1 MKKRSRL
8 LLAGVVLA
16 AALSIGA
23 LAADEPVKGGIYNI
37 SGSGAT
43 LIPQTEDE
51 TAIPVGKD
59 GNTEGYYANAVRMGV
74 EATGL
79 QSGKQYLLLVLSG
92 EGAPTEDNI
101 AYIDQAAAGA
111 DGKVSFNAY
120 PSALTSGTTYRVY
133 IVGGSR
139 AFSAGP
145 AATFQVDQKYELG
158 NVVTGGVNGI
168 DDAININDAMAVIYH
183 IVGKQTLTATQQ
195 LAANVV
201 RGGIDEAINI
211 NDAMQI
217 IYYIVGRIDKF

>member
-37 SGSGAT
+37 SGTGAT
-43 LIPQTEDE
+43 LTPQTESQG
-51 TAIPVGKD
+51 TITPTTD
-59 GNTEGYYANAVRMGV
+59 GDKTGYYANAVRMGV

-79 QSGKQYLLLVLSG
+79 ESGKQYLLLVLSG
-92 EGAPTEDNI
+92 EGAPTEGNI

-111 DGKVSFNAY
+111 DGSIRFNAY
-120 PSALTSGTTYRVY
+120 PSALTTGTYRVY

-145 AATFQVDQKYELG
+145 AATFQVDQKYTLG
-158 NVVTGGVNGI
+158 DVNADDKINIKDVAEVLNHIVKNKTLTGNAFSAADVVTDGV
-168 DDAININDAMAVIYH
+168 INIKD
-183 IVGKQTLTATQQ
+183 TAKI
-195 LAANVV
+195 LN
-201 RGGIDEAINI
+201 
-211 NDAMQI
+211 
-217 IYYIVGRIDKF
+217 YIVKNITSFN

>member
-16 AALSIGA
+16 TALSIGA

-74 EATGL
+74 KATGL
-79 QSGKQYLLLVLSG
+79 EKGKQYLLLVLSG
-92 EGAPTEDNI
+92 ESAPTEDNI

-111 DGKVSFNAY
+111 DGSISFNAY
-120 PSALTSGTTYRVY
+120 PSALTTGTYRVY

-145 AATFQVDQKYELG
+145 AATFQVDQKYTLG
-158 NVVTGGVNGI
+158 DVNADDKINIKDVAEVLNHIVKNKTLTGNAFSAADVVTDGV
-168 DDAININDAMAVIYH
+168 INIKD
-183 IVGKQTLTATQQ
+183 TAKI
-195 LAANVV
+195 LN
-201 RGGIDEAINI
+201 
-211 NDAMQI
+211 
-217 IYYIVGRIDKF
+217 YIVKNITSFN

>member
-37 SGSGAT
+37 SGTAAT
-43 LIPQTEDE
+43 LTPQTEDK

-79 QSGKQYLLLVLSG
+79 EKGKQYLLLVLSG
-92 EGAPTEDNI
+92 EGAPTEGNI

-111 DGKVSFNAY
+111 DGSISFNAY
-120 PSALTSGTTYRVY
+120 PSALTTGTYRVY

-145 AATFQVDQKYELG
+145 AATFQVDQKYTLG
-158 NVVTGGVNGI
+158 DVDNNGKI
-168 DDAININDAMAVIYH
+168 DSADALLVLQHAVDQI
-183 IVGKQTLTATQQ
+183 TLTETQQ

-201 RGGIDEAINI
+201 KDANIDSA
-211 NDAMQI
+211 DALKILQYAVDLI
-217 IYYIVGRIDKF
+217 TSFD

>member
-79 QSGKQYLLLVLSG
+79 EKGKQYLLLVLSG
-92 EGAPTEDNI
+92 EGAPTEGNI
-101 AYIDQAAAGA
+101 AYINQAAAGA
-111 DGKVSFNAY
+111 DGSISFNAY
-120 PSALTSGTTYRVY
+120 PSALTSGTYRVY

-145 AATFQVDQKYELG
+145 AATFQVDQKYTLGDANHDNAIDTTDALIVLRHAVKLNLLTGNEL
-158 NVVTGGVNGI
+158 
-168 DDAININDAMAVIYH
+168 
-183 IVGKQTLTATQQ
+183 
-195 LAANVV
+195 LAADVNKDGSV
-201 RGGIDEAINI
+201 DTT
-211 NDAMQI
+211 DALMI
-217 IYYIVGRIDKF
+217 LRYAVKLVDHF

>member
-23 LAADEPVKGGIYNI
+23 LAADEPVKGGIYDLKPGQNV
-37 SGSGAT
+37 T
-43 LIPQTEDE
+43 LTPQTENQG
-51 TAIPVGKD
+51 AIKPTTDDGK
-59 GNTEGYYANAVRMGV
+59 TGYYANAVRMDV

-111 DGKVSFNAY
+111 DGSISFNAY
-120 PSALTSGTTYRVY
+120 PSALTTGTYRVY

-145 AATFQVDQKYELG
+145 AATFQVDQKYTLG
-158 NVVTGGVNGI
+158 DANHDNAIDTTDALIVLRHAVKLNLLTG
-168 DDAININDAMAVIYH
+168 ND
-183 IVGKQTLTATQQ
+183 L
-195 LAANVV
+195 LAADVNKDGSV
-201 RGGIDEAINI
+201 DTT
-211 NDAMQI
+211 DALMI
-217 IYYIVGRIDKF
+217 LRYAVKLVDHF

>member
-23 LAADEPVKGGIYNI
+23 LAADEPVKGGIYDLKPGQNV
-37 SGSGAT
+37 T
-43 LIPQTEDE
+43 LTPQTENLSPI
-51 TAIPVGKD
+51 TPGQD
-59 GNTEGYYANAVRMGV
+59 GDATGYYANAVRMGV

-79 QSGKQYLLLVLSG
+79 EKGKQYLLLVLSG

-111 DGKVSFNAY
+111 DGSISFNAY
-120 PSALTSGTTYRVY
+120 PSALTTGTYRVY

-145 AATFQVDQKYELG
+145 AATFQVDQKYTLG
-158 NVVTGGVNGI
+158 DVNADDKINIKDVAEVLNHIVKNKTLTGNAFSAADVVTDGV
-168 DDAININDAMAVIYH
+168 INIKD
-183 IVGKQTLTATQQ
+183 TAKI
-195 LAANVV
+195 LN
-201 RGGIDEAINI
+201 
-211 NDAMQI
+211 
-217 IYYIVGRIDKF
+217 YIVKNITSFN

>member
-43 LIPQTEDE
+43 LTPQTENQG
-51 TAIPVGKD
+51 AIKPTTDDGK
-59 GNTEGYYANAVRMGV
+59 TGYYANAVRMGV

-79 QSGKQYLLLVLSG
+79 EKGKQYLLLVLSG
-92 EGAPTEDNI
+92 TGAPTEGNI

-111 DGKVSFNAY
+111 DGSISFNAY
-120 PSALTSGTTYRVY
+120 PSALTSGTYRVY

-145 AATFQVDQKYELG
+145 AATFQVDQKYTLG
-158 NVVTGGVNGI
+158 DVNNDGQI
-168 DDAININDAMAVIYH
+168 LVNDAQLTLNYIVKKTTLSESQLLAADVTHDGKVLVNDAQKILNY
-183 IVGKQTLTATQQ
+183 IVGKIK
-195 LAANVV
+195 NF
-201 RGGIDEAINI
+201 D
-211 NDAMQI
+211 
-217 IYYIVGRIDKF
+217 

>member
-43 LIPQTEDE
+43 LTPRTESQG
-51 TAIPVGKD
+51 TITPTTD
-59 GNTEGYYANAVRMGV
+59 GDKTGYYANAVRMDV

-79 QSGKQYLLLVLSG
+79 EKGKQYLLLVLSG
-92 EGAPTEDNI
+92 EGAPTEGNI

-111 DGKVSFNAY
+111 DGSISFNAY
-120 PSALTSGTTYRVY
+120 PSALTSGTYRVY
-133 IVGGSR
+133 IVGGSH

-145 AATFQVDQKYELG
+145 AATFQVDQKYTLG
-158 NVVTGGVNGI
+158 DVNADDKINIKDVAEVLNHIVKNKTLTGNAFSAADVVTDGV
-168 DDAININDAMAVIYH
+168 INIKD
-183 IVGKQTLTATQQ
+183 TAKI
-195 LAANVV
+195 LN
-201 RGGIDEAINI
+201 
-211 NDAMQI
+211 
-217 IYYIVGRIDKF
+217 YIVKNITSFN

>member
-74 EATGL
+74 KATGL

-92 EGAPTEDNI
+92 EGAPTEGNI

-111 DGKVSFNAY
+111 DGSISFNAY
-120 PSALTSGTTYRVY
+120 PSALTTGTYRVY

-145 AATFQVDQKYELG
+145 AATFQVDQKYTLG
-158 NVVTGGVNGI
+158 DVDNNGKI
-168 DDAININDAMAVIYH
+168 DSADALLVLQHAVDQI
-183 IVGKQTLTATQQ
+183 TLTETQQ

-201 RGGIDEAINI
+201 KDANIDSA
-211 NDAMQI
+211 DALKILQYAVDLI
-217 IYYIVGRIDKF
+217 TSFD

>member
-23 LAADEPVKGGIYNI
+23 LAADEPVKGGIYDLKPGQNV
-37 SGSGAT
+37 T
-43 LIPQTEDE
+43 LTPQTEDE

-79 QSGKQYLLLVLSG
+79 ESGKQYLLLVLSG
-92 EGAPTEDNI
+92 EGAPTEGNI
-101 AYIDQAAAGA
+101 AYIDQAAAGEN
-111 DGKVSFNAY
+111 GKVSFKAY
-120 PSALTSGTTYRVY
+120 PSALTSGTYRVY

-145 AATFQVDQKYELG
+145 AATFQVDQKYTLG
-158 NVVTGGVNGI
+158 DVDNNGKI
-168 DDAININDAMAVIYH
+168 DSADALLVLQHAVDQI
-183 IVGKQTLTATQQ
+183 TLTETQQ

-201 RGGIDEAINI
+201 KDANIDSA
-211 NDAMQI
+211 DALKILQYAVDLI
-217 IYYIVGRIDKF
+217 TSFD

>member
-74 EATGL
+74 KATGL
-79 QSGKQYLLLVLSG
+79 EKGKQYLLLVLSG
-92 EGAPTEDNI
+92 ESAPTEDNI

-111 DGKVSFNAY
+111 DGSISFNAY
-120 PSALTSGTTYRVY
+120 PSALTAGTYRVY

-145 AATFQVDQKYELG
+145 AATFQVDQKYTLG
-158 NVVTGGVNGI
+158 DVNADDKINIKDVAEVLNHIVKNKTLTGNAFSAADVVTDGV
-168 DDAININDAMAVIYH
+168 INIKD
-183 IVGKQTLTATQQ
+183 TAKI
-195 LAANVV
+195 LN
-201 RGGIDEAINI
+201 
-211 NDAMQI
+211 
-217 IYYIVGRIDKF
+217 YIVKNITSFN

>member
-37 SGSGAT
+37 SGTAAT
-43 LIPQTEDE
+43 LTPQTEDK

-79 QSGKQYLLLVLSG
+79 EKGKQYLLLVLSG
-92 EGAPTEDNI
+92 EGAPTEENI
-101 AYIDQAAAGA
+101 AYIDQAAAGE

-120 PSALTSGTTYRVY
+120 PSALTSGTYRVY

-145 AATFQVDQKYELG
+145 AATFQVDQKYTLG
-158 NVVTGGVNGI
+158 DVNADGQITVTDALFTLQMSAGI
-168 DDAININDAMAVIYH
+168 GNDWTDIQKQAADVTRDGAVTVTDALFVLQFSAGLRNNFD
-183 IVGKQTLTATQQ
+183 
-195 LAANVV
+195 
-201 RGGIDEAINI
+201 
-211 NDAMQI
+211 
-217 IYYIVGRIDKF
+217 

>member
-23 LAADEPVKGGIYNI
+23 LAADEPVKGGIYDLKPGQNV
-37 SGSGAT
+37 T
-43 LIPQTEDE
+43 LTPQTEDE

-79 QSGKQYLLLVLSG
+79 ESGKQYLLLVLSG
-92 EGAPTEDNI
+92 EGAPTEGNI
-101 AYIDQAAAGA
+101 AYIDQAAAGEN
-111 DGKVSFNAY
+111 GKVSFKAY
-120 PSALTSGTTYRVY
+120 PSALTSGTYRVY

-145 AATFQVDQKYELG
+145 AATFQVDQKYTLG
-158 NVVTGGVNGI
+158 DVDNDGNRNAV
-168 DDAININDAMAVIYH
+168 DALFILQYAVH
-183 IVGKQTLTATQQ
+183 RMSLTDVQL
-195 LAANVV
+195 LAADVDKNGLVNAVDALNVLQYAV
-201 RGGIDEAINI
+201 NRPSVLD
-211 NDAMQI
+211 
-217 IYYIVGRIDKF
+217 

>member
-37 SGSGAT
+37 SGTGAT
-43 LIPQTEDE
+43 LTPQTESLG
-51 TAIPVGKD
+51 TITPTTD
-59 GNTEGYYANAVRMGV
+59 GDKTGYYANAVRMGV

-79 QSGKQYLLLVLSG
+79 ESGKQYLLLVLSG
-92 EGAPTEDNI
+92 ESAPTEDNI

-111 DGKVSFNAY
+111 DGSIRFNAY
-120 PSALTSGTTYRVY
+120 PSALTTGTYRVY

-145 AATFQVDQKYELG
+145 AATFRVDQKYTLG
-158 NVVTGGVNGI
+158 DVNADDKINIKDVAEVLNHIVKNKTLTGNAFSAADVVTDGV
-168 DDAININDAMAVIYH
+168 INIKD
-183 IVGKQTLTATQQ
+183 TAKI
-195 LAANVV
+195 LN
-201 RGGIDEAINI
+201 
-211 NDAMQI
+211 
-217 IYYIVGRIDKF
+217 YIVKNITSFN

>member
-79 QSGKQYLLLVLSG
+79 EKGKQYLLLVLSG
-92 EGAPTEDNI
+92 EGAPTEGNI
-101 AYIDQAAAGA
+101 AYINQAAAGA
-111 DGKVSFNAY
+111 DGSISFNAY
-120 PSALTSGTTYRVY
+120 PSALTTGTYRVY

-145 AATFQVDQKYELG
+145 AATFQVDQKYTLG
-158 NVVTGGVNGI
+158 DVNADDKINIKDVAEVLNHIVKNKTLTGNAFSAADVVTDGV
-168 DDAININDAMAVIYH
+168 INIKD
-183 IVGKQTLTATQQ
+183 TAKI
-195 LAANVV
+195 LN
-201 RGGIDEAINI
+201 
-211 NDAMQI
+211 
-217 IYYIVGRIDKF
+217 YIVKNITSFN

>member
-43 LIPQTEDE
+43 LIPQTKDE

-79 QSGKQYLLLVLSG
+79 EKGKQYLLLVLSG

-101 AYIDQAAAGA
+101 AYIDQAAAGE

-145 AATFQVDQKYELG
+145 AATFQVDQKYTLG
-158 NVVTGGVNGI
+158 DVNEDGEI
-168 DDAININDAMAVIYH
+168 DSRDALRTLRGAAGLV
-183 IVGKQTLTATQQ
+183 TLTPSQTS
-195 LAANVV
+195 AADVNFDNE
-201 RGGIDEAINI
+201 IDSR
-211 NDAMQI
+211 DAL
-217 IYYIVGRIDKF
+217 RILRFAAGLIPSFQ

>member
-37 SGSGAT
+37 SGTGAT
-43 LIPQTEDE
+43 LTPKTESQG
-51 TAIPVGKD
+51 TITPTTD
-59 GNTEGYYANAVRMGV
+59 GDKTGYYANAVRMGV

-79 QSGKQYLLLVLSG
+79 ESGKQYLLLVLSG
-92 EGAPTEDNI
+92 TGAPTEDNI

-111 DGKVSFNAY
+111 DGSISFNAY
-120 PSALTSGTTYRVY
+120 PSALTTGTYRVY

-145 AATFQVDQKYELG
+145 AATFQVDQKYTLG
-158 NVVTGGVNGI
+158 DVDNDGYWT
-168 DDAININDAMAVIYH
+168 ANDALYTLQIAVNKTTIKINNVDTPVTENMRLSADTDKDTYVTANDALL
-183 IVGKQTLTATQQ
+183 ILQKAVGK
-195 LAANVV
+195 NV
-201 RGGIDEAINI
+201 
-211 NDAMQI
+211 
-217 IYYIVGRIDKF
+217 F

>member
-37 SGSGAT
+37 SGTGAT

-51 TAIPVGKD
+51 TDIPVGKD

-79 QSGKQYLLLVLSG
+79 ESGKQYLLLVLSG
-92 EGAPTEDNI
+92 EGAPTEGNI

-111 DGKVSFNAY
+111 DGSIRFNAY
-120 PSALTSGTTYRVY
+120 PSALTTGTYRVY
-133 IVGGSR
+133 IVGGGSS
-139 AFSAGP
+139 FSAGP
-145 AATFQVDQKYELG
+145 AATFQVDQKYTLG
-158 NVVTGGVNGI
+158 DVNNDGQI
-168 DDAININDAMAVIYH
+168 YSNDALFALQMASGI
-183 IVGKQTLTATQQ
+183 GTWTPTQK
-195 LAANVV
+195 LAADVNKDGQVYS
-201 RGGIDEAINI
+201 
-211 NDAMQI
+211 NDALFILQKAAGLPT
-217 IYYIVGRIDKF
+217 VF

>member
-37 SGSGAT
+37 SGTGAT
-43 LIPQTEDE
+43 LTPQTENQG
-51 TAIPVGKD
+51 AIKPTTDDGK
-59 GNTEGYYANAVRMGV
+59 TGYYANAVRMGV

-79 QSGKQYLLLVLSG
+79 EKGKQYLLLVLSG
-92 EGAPTEDNI
+92 EGAPTEGNI
-101 AYIDQAAAGA
+101 AYIDQAAAGEN
-111 DGKVSFNAY
+111 GKVSFKAY
-120 PSALTSGTTYRVY
+120 PSALTSGTYRVY

-145 AATFQVDQKYELG
+145 AATFQVDQKYTLG
-158 NVVTGGVNGI
+158 DVDNNGKI
-168 DDAININDAMAVIYH
+168 DSADALLVLQHAVDQI
-183 IVGKQTLTATQQ
+183 TLTETQQ

-201 RGGIDEAINI
+201 KDANIDSA
-211 NDAMQI
+211 DALKILQYAVDLI
-217 IYYIVGRIDKF
+217 TSFD

>member
-37 SGSGAT
+37 SGTGAT
-43 LIPQTEDE
+43 LTPQTESQG
-51 TAIPVGKD
+51 TITPTID
-59 GNTEGYYANAVRMGV
+59 GDKTGYYANAVRMDV

-79 QSGKQYLLLVLSG
+79 EKGKQYLLLVLSG
-92 EGAPTEDNI
+92 EGAPTEGNI

-120 PSALTSGTTYRVY
+120 PSALTSGTYRVY

-145 AATFQVDQKYELG
+145 AATFQVDQKYTLG
-158 NVVTGGVNGI
+158 DVNNDGQI
-168 DDAININDAMAVIYH
+168 LVNDAQLTLNYIVKKTTLSESQLLAADVTHDGKVLVNDAQKILNY
-183 IVGKQTLTATQQ
+183 IVGKIK
-195 LAANVV
+195 NF
-201 RGGIDEAINI
+201 D
-211 NDAMQI
+211 
-217 IYYIVGRIDKF
+217 

>member
-37 SGSGAT
+37 SGTGAT
-43 LIPQTEDE
+43 LTPQTEDE

-74 EATGL
+74 KATGL
-79 QSGKQYLLLVLSG
+79 ESGKQYLLLVLSG
-92 EGAPTEDNI
+92 EGAPTEGNI

-111 DGKVSFNAY
+111 DGSISFNAY
-120 PSALTSGTTYRVY
+120 PSALTSGTYRVY

-145 AATFQVDQKYELG
+145 AATFQVDQKYKTGDANG
-158 NVVTGGVNGI
+158 NGTVEI
-168 DDAININDAMAVIYH
+168 DDALAILNH
-183 IVGKQTLTATQQ
+183 IVKRAELQGANR
-195 LAANVV
+195 LAADVV
-201 RGGIDEAINI
+201 PDGAITID
-211 NDAMQI
+211 DALKI
-217 IYYIVGRIDKF
+217 LNFIVKRIPTLE

>member
-37 SGSGAT
+37 SGTGAT
-43 LIPQTEDE
+43 LTPQTENQG
-51 TAIPVGKD
+51 AIKPTTDDGK
-59 GNTEGYYANAVRMGV
+59 TGYYANAVRMDV

-79 QSGKQYLLLVLSG
+79 EKGKQYLLLVLSG
-92 EGAPTEDNI
+92 ESAPTEDNI

-111 DGKVSFNAY
+111 DGSISFNAY
-120 PSALTSGTTYRVY
+120 PSALTSGTYRVY

-145 AATFQVDQKYELG
+145 AATFQVDQKYTLG
-158 NVVTGGVNGI
+158 DVDNNGKI
-168 DDAININDAMAVIYH
+168 DSADALLVLQHAVDQI
-183 IVGKQTLTATQQ
+183 TLTETQQ

-201 RGGIDEAINI
+201 KDANIDSA
-211 NDAMQI
+211 DALKILQYAVDLI
-217 IYYIVGRIDKF
+217 TSFD

>member
-37 SGSGAT
+37 SGTGAT
-43 LIPQTEDE
+43 LTPQTESQG
-51 TAIPVGKD
+51 TITPTTD
-59 GNTEGYYANAVRMGV
+59 GDKTGYYANAVRMDV

-79 QSGKQYLLLVLSG
+79 EKGKQYLLLVLSG
-92 EGAPTEDNI
+92 TGAPTEGNI

-111 DGKVSFNAY
+111 DGSISFNAY
-120 PSALTSGTTYRVY
+120 PSALTSGTYRVY

-145 AATFQVDQKYELG
+145 AATFQVDQKYTLG
-158 NVVTGGVNGI
+158 DVNNDGQI
-168 DDAININDAMAVIYH
+168 LVNDAQLTLNYIVKKTTLSESQLLAADVTHDGKVLVNDAQKILNY
-183 IVGKQTLTATQQ
+183 IVGKIK
-195 LAANVV
+195 NF
-201 RGGIDEAINI
+201 D
-211 NDAMQI
+211 
-217 IYYIVGRIDKF
+217 

>member
-16 AALSIGA
+16 TALSIGA

-51 TAIPVGKD
+51 TDIPVGKD

-79 QSGKQYLLLVLSG
+79 EKGKQYLLLVLSG
-92 EGAPTEDNI
+92 EGAPTEGNI

-111 DGKVSFNAY
+111 DGSISFNAY
-120 PSALTSGTTYRVY
+120 PSALTTGTYRVY

-145 AATFQVDQKYELG
+145 AATFQVDQKYTLG
-158 NVVTGGVNGI
+158 DVNADDKINIKDVAEVLNHIVKNKTLTGNAFSAADVVTDGV
-168 DDAININDAMAVIYH
+168 INIKD
-183 IVGKQTLTATQQ
+183 TAKI
-195 LAANVV
+195 LN
-201 RGGIDEAINI
+201 
-211 NDAMQI
+211 
-217 IYYIVGRIDKF
+217 YIVKNITSFN

>member
-43 LIPQTEDE
+43 LTPQTEDE

-74 EATGL
+74 KATGL

-92 EGAPTEDNI
+92 EGAPTEGNI

-111 DGKVSFNAY
+111 DGSISFNAY
-120 PSALTSGTTYRVY
+120 PSALTTGTYRVY

-145 AATFQVDQKYELG
+145 AATFQVDQKYTLG
-158 NVVTGGVNGI
+158 DVNADDKINIKDVAEVLNHIVKNKTLTGNAFSAADVVTDGV
-168 DDAININDAMAVIYH
+168 INIKD
-183 IVGKQTLTATQQ
+183 TAKI
-195 LAANVV
+195 LN
-201 RGGIDEAINI
+201 
-211 NDAMQI
+211 
-217 IYYIVGRIDKF
+217 YIVKNITSFN

>member
-23 LAADEPVKGGIYNI
+23 LAADEPVKGGIYDLKPGQNV
-37 SGSGAT
+37 T
-43 LIPQTEDE
+43 LTPQTENQG
-51 TAIPVGKD
+51 AIKPTTDDGK
-59 GNTEGYYANAVRMGV
+59 TGYYANAVRMGV

-79 QSGKQYLLLVLSG
+79 EKGKQYLLLVLSG

-111 DGKVSFNAY
+111 DGSISFNAY

-145 AATFQVDQKYELG
+145 AATFQVDQKYTLG
-158 NVVTGGVNGI
+158 DVNADDKINIKDVAEVLNHIVKNKTLTGNAFSAADVVTDGV
-168 DDAININDAMAVIYH
+168 INIKD
-183 IVGKQTLTATQQ
+183 TAKI
-195 LAANVV
+195 LN
-201 RGGIDEAINI
+201 
-211 NDAMQI
+211 
-217 IYYIVGRIDKF
+217 YIVKNITSFN

>member
-37 SGSGAT
+37 SGTGAT
-43 LIPQTEDE
+43 LTPQTEDE

-79 QSGKQYLLLVLSG
+79 EKGKQYLLLVLSG
-92 EGAPTEDNI
+92 EGAPTEGNI

-111 DGKVSFNAY
+111 DGSISFNAY
-120 PSALTSGTTYRVY
+120 PSALTTGTYRVY

-145 AATFQVDQKYELG
+145 AATFQVDQKYTLG
-158 NVVTGGVNGI
+158 DVDNNGKI
-168 DDAININDAMAVIYH
+168 DSADALLVLQHAVDQI
-183 IVGKQTLTATQQ
+183 TLTETQQ

-201 RGGIDEAINI
+201 KDANIDSA
-211 NDAMQI
+211 DALKILQYAVDLI
-217 IYYIVGRIDKF
+217 TSFD

>member
-43 LIPQTEDE
+43 LTPQTESLG
-51 TAIPVGKD
+51 TITPTTD
-59 GNTEGYYANAVRMGV
+59 GDKTGYYANAVRMGV

-79 QSGKQYLLLVLSG
+79 ESGKQYLLLVLSG
-92 EGAPTEDNI
+92 TGAPTEGNI
-101 AYIDQAAAGA
+101 AYIDQAAAGE

-139 AFSAGP
+139 AVSAGP
-145 AATFQVDQKYELG
+145 AATFQVDQKYTLG
-158 NVVTGGVNGI
+158 DVDNNGKI
-168 DDAININDAMAVIYH
+168 DSADALLVLQHAVDQI
-183 IVGKQTLTATQQ
+183 TLTETQQ

-201 RGGIDEAINI
+201 KDANIDSA
-211 NDAMQI
+211 DALKILQYAVDLI
-217 IYYIVGRIDKF
+217 TSFD

>member
-23 LAADEPVKGGIYNI
+23 LAADEPVKGGIYDLKPGHNV
-37 SGSGAT
+37 T
-43 LIPQTEDE
+43 LTPQTEDE

-79 QSGKQYLLLVLSG
+79 ESGKQYLLLVLSG
-92 EGAPTEDNI
+92 EGAPTEENI
-101 AYIDQAAAGA
+101 AYIDQAAAGEN
-111 DGKVSFNAY
+111 GKVSFNAY
-120 PSALTSGTTYRVY
+120 PSALTSGTYRVY

-145 AATFQVDQKYELG
+145 AATFQVDQKYTLG
-158 NVVTGGVNGI
+158 DVNADDKINIKDVAEVLNHIVKNKTLTGNAFSAADVVTDGV
-168 DDAININDAMAVIYH
+168 INIKD
-183 IVGKQTLTATQQ
+183 TAKI
-195 LAANVV
+195 LN
-201 RGGIDEAINI
+201 
-211 NDAMQI
+211 
-217 IYYIVGRIDKF
+217 YIVKNITSFN

>member
-37 SGSGAT
+37 SGTGAT
-43 LIPQTEDE
+43 LAPQTESQG
-51 TAIPVGKD
+51 TITPTTD
-59 GNTEGYYANAVRMGV
+59 GDKTGYYANAVRMGV

-79 QSGKQYLLLVLSG
+79 ESGKQYLLLVLSG
-92 EGAPTEDNI
+92 EGAPTEGNI

-111 DGKVSFNAY
+111 DGSISFNAY
-120 PSALTSGTTYRVY
+120 PSALTTGTYRVY

-145 AATFQVDQKYELG
+145 AATFQVDQKYTLG
-158 NVVTGGVNGI
+158 DVNGKDGI
-168 DDAININDAMAVIYH
+168 DTSDALLVLKHAARLI
-183 IVGKQTLTATQQ
+183 TLEGNQF
-195 LAANVV
+195 LAADVAKE
-201 RGGIDEAINI
+201 RGVLDTS
-211 NDAMQI
+211 DALEILQ
-217 IYYIVGRIDKF
+217 YAAKLRTSFTLSK

>member
-74 EATGL
+74 KATGL

-92 EGAPTEDNI
+92 EGAPTEGNI

-111 DGKVSFNAY
+111 DGSISFNAY
-120 PSALTSGTTYRVY
+120 PSALTTGTYRVY

-145 AATFQVDQKYELG
+145 AATFQVDQKYTLG
-158 NVVTGGVNGI
+158 DVNADDKINIKDVAEVLNHIVKNKTLTGNAFSAADVVTDGV
-168 DDAININDAMAVIYH
+168 INIKD
-183 IVGKQTLTATQQ
+183 TAKI
-195 LAANVV
+195 LN
-201 RGGIDEAINI
+201 
-211 NDAMQI
+211 
-217 IYYIVGRIDKF
+217 YIVKNITSFN

>member
-79 QSGKQYLLLVLSG
+79 ESGKQYLLLVLSG
-92 EGAPTEDNI
+92 EGAPTEGNI
-101 AYIDQAAAGA
+101 AYIDQAAAGE

-145 AATFQVDQKYELG
+145 AATFQVDQKYTLG
-158 NVVTGGVNGI
+158 DVNSDGKI
-168 DDAININDAMAVIYH
+168 YSNDALFALQMAGGI
-183 IVGKQTLTATQQ
+183 GTWAPTQK
-195 LAANVV
+195 LAADVNQDGHVYS
-201 RGGIDEAINI
+201 
-211 NDAMQI
+211 NDSLFILKKAALTQE
-217 IYYIVGRIDKF
+217 R

>member
-37 SGSGAT
+37 SGTGAT
-43 LIPQTEDE
+43 LTPQTESQG
-51 TAIPVGKD
+51 TITPTTD
-59 GNTEGYYANAVRMGV
+59 GDKTGYYANAVRMGV

-79 QSGKQYLLLVLSG
+79 ESGKQYLLLVLSG
-92 EGAPTEDNI
+92 TGAPTEGNI

-133 IVGGSR
+133 IVGGGR

-145 AATFQVDQKYELG
+145 AATFQVDQKYTLG
-158 NVVTGGVNGI
+158 DVDNNGKI
-168 DDAININDAMAVIYH
+168 DSADALLVLQHAVDQI
-183 IVGKQTLTATQQ
+183 TLTETQQ

-201 RGGIDEAINI
+201 KDANIDSA
-211 NDAMQI
+211 DALKILQYAVDLI
-217 IYYIVGRIDKF
+217 TSFD